1 MRSRLLVLGILA
13 LGALGLTACSDET
26 TTEPSRTVEPG
37 PTAPDL
43 AVASNSWLVRA
54 KMPTS
59 WTGVATATVTN
70 AAGESIVY
78 AIGGR
83 NPIWNNPQATVNAYN
98 TATNTWTLRQP
109 SPERLA
115 STNGAGVIKG
125 KIYISGGC
133 TDGGCL
139 FPTSALY
146 MYNPATN
153 TWAQK
158 GDIPADTTDRPYGE
172 DGMYGKSRYAAGNG
186 VTGVINDKLYVL
198 SSCFQAD
205 EPWGYFET
213 CSPLFFRYNPATN
226 SWVELPAPSSV
237 YGYDFRVVAG
247 EGGVIDGKFYVLGT
261 SGLGGEFAVYDPA
274 TNQWTKLTTGFAHA
288 RPGAATTVL
297 GARLYVIGGV
307 RYNFTREAWDT
318 LAVTV
323 RYDPTTGRWLR
334 LADLPSPRT
343 GIAASRIY
351 LNGKARI
358 EVVGGRGTDNN
369 LQYVP

>member
-70 AAGESIVY
+70 AAGQSVVY

-83 NPIWNNPQATVNAYN
+83 NPIWENPQATVAAYN
-98 TATNTWTLRQP
+98 AATNTWTLRQP
-109 SPERLA
+109 LPEPLA
-115 STNGAGVIKG
+115 STNGAGVING

-133 TDGGCL
+133 PDHECN
-139 FPTSALY
+139 FPTRGLW
-146 MYNPATN
+146 MYDPAKN
-153 TWAQK
+153 TWTEK
-158 GDIPADTTDRPYGE
+158 REIPADSTSNGPYGAKLYA
-172 DGMYGKSRYAAGNG
+172 MGKGG
-186 VTGVINDKLYVL
+186 TGVINDKLYVL
-198 SSCFQAD
+198 SGCFLAE
-205 EPWGYFET
+205 EPWGYFEE
-213 CSPLFFRYNPATN
+213 CDPLFYRYSPATDK
-226 SWVELPAPSSV
+226 WVQLPGPSKAVGTGLDAPFLS
-237 YGYDFRVVAG
+237 
-247 EGGVIDGKFYVLGT
+247 GVIDGKFYAMGGW
-261 SGLGGEFAVYDPA
+261 GLGAWFAVYDPA
-274 TNQWTKLTTGFAHA
+274 TNQWTKLTTGFAKP
-288 RPGAATTVL
+288 RRGAASAVV
-297 GARLYVIGGV
+297 GGKLYAIGG
-307 RYNFTREAWDT
+307 TRWNGPDEASDT

-343 GIAASRIY
+343 GIAASTVY

-358 EVVGGRGTDNN
+358 EVMGGRGSSNN